1 MIQTRNGQEPRDPFS
16 IPTRRKLGLSIL
28 MWLLL
33 ASGCTAPLPFRA
45 ASHPPTS
52 IQLGPRP
59 FYLLDRLTDGPLRE
73 KLDACRSGPF
83 RSSQFS
89 IGHRGAPLQ
98 FPEHSRESYLAAI
111 RMGAGVVEC
120 DVTFTRDRELV
131 CRHSQCDLAST
142 TNILQTS
149 LAERCRKP
157 FRPATFDADSRELSL
172 PASATCCTSD
182 LTLAEFKRL
191 EGRMDASN
199 PMASTLSEFL
209 DATPSWRTDLYANGG
224 TLVSHKESIELFRTH
239 GVGMT
244 PELKE
249 PLVEMPFSTGKLTP
263 HPSASGYDQAAFAR
277 QLVDVYRDA
286 KVSPHKVALQSFN
299 QDDIRTWLEIAPEYG
314 ARAVWLSDHDPGL
327 PPPSQAEFEAFFA
340 EGFRT
345 IAPPISALLRL
356 GPDGDFR
363 PTEFAQNARAAGL
376 EIIAWTAER
385 SGRIRN
391 GHVEAQPGDFYLGP
405 VQSALMNDGDVYRVI
420 DALAHEVG
428 VKAIFSDWPATVTF
442 YANCF
447 GLD

>member
-1 MIQTRNGQEPRDPFS
+1 
-16 IPTRRKLGLSIL
+16 
-28 MWLLL
+28 
-33 ASGCTAPLPFRA
+33 
-45 ASHPPTS
+45 
-52 IQLGPRP
+52 
-59 FYLLDRLTDGPLRE
+59 
-73 KLDACRSGPF
+73 
-83 RSSQFS
+83 
-89 IGHRGAPLQ
+89 
-98 FPEHSRESYLAAI
+98 
-111 RMGAGVVEC
+111 
-120 DVTFTRDRELV
+120 
-131 CRHSQCDLAST
+131 
-142 TNILQTS
+142 
-149 LAERCRKP
+149 
-157 FRPATFDADSRELSL
+157 
-172 PASATCCTSD
+172 
-182 LTLAEFKRL
+182 LAEFKRL

-263 HPSASGYDQAAFAR
+263 HPSALGYDQAAFAR

-345 IAPPISALLRL
+345 IAPPISALLLL

-363 PTEFAQNARAAGL
+363 STEFAQNARAAGL

-391 GHVEAQPGDFYLGP
+391 GRVEAQPGDFYLGP
-405 VQSALMNDGDVYRVI
+405 VQSALMNDGDIYRVI